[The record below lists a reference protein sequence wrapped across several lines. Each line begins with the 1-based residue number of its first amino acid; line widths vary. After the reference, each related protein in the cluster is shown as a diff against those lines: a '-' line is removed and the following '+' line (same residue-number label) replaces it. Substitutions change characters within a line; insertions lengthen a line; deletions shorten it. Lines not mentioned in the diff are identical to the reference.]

1 MSREMDRD
9 ELLDLLAEKAAGGLD
24 AEGTARLEVLL
35 AEADEKDDHFELA
48 AAALELAAEE
58 QRPAEETL
66 PAGVEARLRREGRRF
81 AAGLPP
87 SPLAIVRPPAAA
99 RPAAAAKAAGGA
111 PTARSGARLPW
122 LVAAVFF
129 FAALTGWWRVYLLSQ
144 AAASGAVAT
153 LPTSPPAAPS
163 PAVARAALLSRAV
176 PVPWTGTEDPA
187 AQGVAGDVVWS
198 PERQEGFLRFEHL
211 PSNDPKVYQ
220 YQLWIFDA
228 TRDDRFP
235 IDGGVFDVPAGGE
248 VVIPIAPR
256 LPVGQATL
264 FAVTIEKPGGAV
276 VSSRDRIVLVAKPV

>member
-1 MSREMDRD
+1 MSGEMERD

-24 AEGTARLEVLL
+24 AEGLARLEELL
-35 AEADEKDDHFELA
+35 AEAAENDDHFELA
-48 AAALELAAEE
+48 AAALELAADE
-58 QRPAEETL
+58 RWPAEEKL

-81 AAGLPP
+81 TAGLPP

-99 RPAAAAKAAGGA
+99 APEAAKAAGGA
-111 PTARSGARLPW
+111 PAIARDGWLPW

-129 FAALTGWWRVYLLSQ
+129 FAALAGWWRVYLLSGSVS
-144 AAASGAVAT
+144 SGAVAT
-153 LPTSPPAAPS
+153 LPTMPPGQPS
-163 PAVARAALLSRAV
+163 PAVARAALLAKAA

-187 AQGVAGDVVWS
+187 AKGVAGDVLWS

-235 IDGGVFDVPAGGE
+235 IDGGVFDVPEGGE

-256 LPVGQATL
+256 LPVGKATL
-264 FAVTIEKPGGAV
+264 FAVTIEKPGGTV
-276 VSSRDRIVLVAKPV
+276 VSSRERIVLVAKPV

>member
-24 AEGTARLEVLL
+24 AGGAARLEVLL
-35 AEADEKDDHFELA
+35 AEAAEREDHFEVA
-48 AAALELAAEE
+48 AAALELAAMESLPPE
-58 QRPAEETL
+58 KL
-66 PAGVEARLRREGRRF
+66 PAGALARLRREGRRF

-87 SPLAIVRPPAAA
+87 SQLALARPPATAPPAAA
-99 RPAAAAKAAGGA
+99 KAEAGA
-111 PTARSGARLPW
+111 PSVREGWLPW

-129 FAALTGWWRVYLLSQ
+129 FAALAGWWRVYLLSQ
-144 AAASGAVAT
+144 ATASGPIAT

-163 PAVARAALLSRAV
+163 PAVARAALLGKAA

-187 AQGVAGDVVWS
+187 AKGVAGDVLWS

-211 PSNDPKVYQ
+211 PSNDPQVYQ

-235 IDGGVFDVPAGGE
+235 VDGGVFDVPQGGE

-256 LPVGQATL
+256 LPVGRATL

-276 VSSRDRIVLVAKPV
+276 VSSRERIVVLAKLI

>member
-1 MSREMDRD
+1 MNRDMDRD

-24 AEGTARLEVLL
+24 AAGAARLEQLL
-35 AEADEKDDHFELA
+35 AEATEKDDHFELA

-58 QRPAEETL
+58 RWPAKEEL
-66 PAGVEARLRREGRRF
+66 PAGTLARLRREGRRF
-81 AAGLPP
+81 TAGLAP
-87 SPLAIVRPPAAA
+87 SPLAMVRPPAEA
-99 RPAAAAKAAGGA
+99 RPQAAKAAVGA
-111 PTARSGARLPW
+111 AARSRDGWLPW

-129 FAALTGWWRVYLLSQ
+129 FAALTGWWRVYLLS
-144 AAASGAVAT
+144 ASASSGRVAI
-153 LPTSPPAAPS
+153 LPTQPAARPS
-163 PAVARAALLSRAV
+163 PALARAALLSKAA

-187 AQGVAGDVVWS
+187 AKGVAGDVLWS

-248 VVIPIAPR
+248 VVIPIAPQ

-264 FAVTIEKPGGAV
+264 FAVTIEKPGGVV
-276 VSSRDRIVLVAKPV
+276 VSSRERIVLVAKLI